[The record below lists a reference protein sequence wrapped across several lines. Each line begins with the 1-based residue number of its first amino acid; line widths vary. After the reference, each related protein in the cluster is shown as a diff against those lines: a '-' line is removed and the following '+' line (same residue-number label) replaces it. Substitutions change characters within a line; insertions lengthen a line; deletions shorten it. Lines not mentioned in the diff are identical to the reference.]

1 MTKAFIFLGPPG
13 CGKGTQTEL
22 LARELKLPHIDTGSL
37 LRKNIKEGTDIG
49 LVAKGFIDK
58 GQLVPINVVS
68 TVIKNRLMEADCA
81 NGYILDGFPR
91 SLEQAGELDK
101 ILDEL
106 NGNIKKEDIM
116 AVYFDI
122 PNEVLVERLVNRRS
136 CPKCG
141 KIYNIK
147 TSAPKKEGFCDDC
160 DVELI
165 QNQLNQQ
172 PNHSDTLKQLEKAFA
187 ADKTDSLRHI
197 YRAVNAVSTDVK
209 TKEPTAQDDI
219 SANNPAPQVSI
230 EKPEPAR
237 RPSQRLDIWLERQN
251 AANSEARIVP
261 QSAKTMQ

>member
-91 SLEQAGELDK
+91 SLEQAGDLDK

-122 PNEVLVERLVNRRS
+122 PNL
-136 CPKCG
+136 
-141 KIYNIK
+141 
-147 TSAPKKEGFCDDC
+147 
-160 DVELI
+160 
-165 QNQLNQQ
+165 
-172 PNHSDTLKQLEKAFA
+172 
-187 ADKTDSLRHI
+187 
-197 YRAVNAVSTDVK
+197 
-209 TKEPTAQDDI
+209 
-219 SANNPAPQVSI
+219 
-230 EKPEPAR
+230 
-237 RPSQRLDIWLERQN
+237 
-251 AANSEARIVP
+251 
-261 QSAKTMQ
+261 

>member
-37 LRKNIKEGTDIG
+37 LRKNIKEGTEIG

-91 SLEQAGELDK
+91 SLEQATELDK

-106 NGNIKKEDIM
+106 NGKIKKEDIM

-122 PNEVLVERLVNRRS
+122 PTEVLVERLVNRRS

-147 TSAPKKEGFCDDC
+147 TSAPKKAGFCDDC

-165 QNQLNQQ
+165 QRKDDTEETAKLRFETYKNETHPLLEFYTKRGNLQTINANQ
-172 PNHSDTLKQLEKAFA
+172 PIDKVW
-187 ADKTDSLRHI
+187 ADLIKT
-197 YRAVNAVSTDVK
+197 VS
-209 TKEPTAQDDI
+209 
-219 SANNPAPQVSI
+219 SI
-230 EKPEPAR
+230 
-237 RPSQRLDIWLERQN
+237 
-251 AANSEARIVP
+251 V
-261 QSAKTMQ
+261 